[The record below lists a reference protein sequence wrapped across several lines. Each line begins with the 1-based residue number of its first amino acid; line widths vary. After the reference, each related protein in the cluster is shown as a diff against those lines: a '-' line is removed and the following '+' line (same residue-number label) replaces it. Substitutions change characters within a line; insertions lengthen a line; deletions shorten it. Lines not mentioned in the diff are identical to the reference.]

1 MEAKTKKTNVHG
13 TWESI
18 KKFAPYFRNY
28 KRVLIFDLACA
39 FFATA
44 ADLAFPRFVG
54 IITGTYLPQ
63 HDFTSIVY
71 IALLIILFKAVTVAA
86 NYYITKYG
94 HIMGANIEKD
104 LRSKLFRHLESMPH
118 KYFDNVKV
126 GTLMSRITTDL
137 FDITEFAHHCPEEFF
152 IAGVKIIGLLVI
164 LLVFHIQYWLLTLC
178 LFAMLPV
185 MVVFA
190 VKYNGKMRRVH
201 KSNRRQMAEINAQCE
216 DTLSGIRVVKS
227 FTNEA
232 LEEQK
237 FAVNNERFLEIK
249 KKNYHY
255 MAVFSCG
262 MNFFG
267 AVIYMTII
275 ILGGYLELDAAA
287 FVEYLLYANTLLATI
302 RMIAEYAEQFQR
314 GVTAFERFEEV
325 VGEPADL
332 YDLPRA
338 KDIVSVEGKV
348 EFDGVFFRYSD
359 ETDWVL
365 KNLSFYVDKGET
377 LAIVGPSG
385 SGKTTIANLI
395 PRFYDVQKGS
405 VKIDGKDIRELTLH
419 SLRGSIGV
427 VQQDVFL
434 FWGTVADNIAYGKPG
449 ATREEVEQAAKL
461 AGAHEFI
468 KALPHGYES
477 YVGERGVKLSGGQK
491 QRISIA
497 RVFLKNPP
505 VLILDEATSNLD
517 NESEVV
523 VQRSLDA
530 LSRGRTSIV
539 IAHRLSTIRN
549 ATKIIVL
556 TEKGVVESGTHA
568 QLIANNGLYKKMY
581 DLSISTASLTGTD
594 E

>member
-1 MEAKTKKTNVHG
+1 
-13 TWESI
+13 
-18 KKFAPYFRNY
+18 
-28 KRVLIFDLACA
+28 
-39 FFATA
+39 
-44 ADLAFPRFVG
+44 
-54 IITGTYLPQ
+54 
-63 HDFTSIVY
+63 
-71 IALLIILFKAVTVAA
+71 
-86 NYYITKYG
+86 
-94 HIMGANIEKD
+94 
-104 LRSKLFRHLESMPH
+104 
-118 KYFDNVKV
+118 
-126 GTLMSRITTDL
+126 
-137 FDITEFAHHCPEEFF
+137 
-152 IAGVKIIGLLVI
+152 
-164 LLVFHIQYWLLTLC
+164 
-178 LFAMLPV
+178 
-185 MVVFA
+185 
-190 VKYNGKMRRVH
+190 
-201 KSNRRQMAEINAQCE
+201 
-216 DTLSGIRVVKS
+216 
-227 FTNEA
+227 
-232 LEEQK
+232 
-237 FAVNNERFLEIK
+237 
-249 KKNYHY
+249 

-332 YDLPRA
+332 YDLPGA

>member
-1 MEAKTKKTNVHG
+1 
-13 TWESI
+13 
-18 KKFAPYFRNY
+18 
-28 KRVLIFDLACA
+28 
-39 FFATA
+39 
-44 ADLAFPRFVG
+44 
-54 IITGTYLPQ
+54 
-63 HDFTSIVY
+63 
-71 IALLIILFKAVTVAA
+71 
-86 NYYITKYG
+86 
-94 HIMGANIEKD
+94 MGANIEKD

-332 YDLPRA
+332 YDLPGA

-434 FWGTVADNIAYGKPG
+434 FGGLSPITSPTENRAPLGRKWNRLQNSPALTNSSKPCPMG
-449 ATREEVEQAAKL
+449 MK
-461 AGAHEFI
+461 
-468 KALPHGYES
+468 
-477 YVGERGVKLSGGQK
+477 
-491 QRISIA
+491 
-497 RVFLKNPP
+497 
-505 VLILDEATSNLD
+505 ATSGKG
-517 NESEVV
+517 ESSFPEV
-523 VQRSLDA
+523 RNKGSR
-530 LSRGRTSIV
+530 SRGSSLKTRLFSFSTKPQAISTTKAKWLCSV
-539 IAHRLSTIRN
+539 LSTPFP
-549 ATKIIVL
+549 A
-556 TEKGVVESGTHA
+556 EGPPS
-568 QLIANNGLYKKMY
+568 
-581 DLSISTASLTGTD
+581 
-594 E
+594 